1 MKRAVAVVS
10 LVVVPFTLGCG
21 KVAPLAPRVAR
32 EPSPDITATAPL
44 PGARTPVP
52 AARHTDVTAQHVEG
66 SIGPGSIYGID
77 LPASWNG
84 DLVVYAHGYVPP
96 FLPVMLP
103 TEGAGLRQR
112 LLGEGYALAYSS
124 YSENGFD
131 VRDAAQRTAQLS
143 SIFAS
148 RFQKPDHTFLIGVSL
163 GAIPALELVEEHPRD
178 YDGAL
183 LASGVVG
190 GTRLEIDY
198 ISTVRVLFDY
208 FYPGVLPG
216 TAIEVPN
223 ADFNGTIVPAVVGA
237 IQANPQG
244 AGAMVSIAQDT
255 CLPFASPTEIVTS
268 ILTAL
273 GFEFIE
279 GGDFLSHTHDHVYF
293 DNSGTVYTGALPQP
307 LLDDLN
313 ARVAR
318 FSATPDAANFLNRD
332 YQPTGRLSIPVLT
345 MHTSRD
351 PLVPACH
358 ETAYHDLVA
367 AAGRGDFLSQRLI
380 DRYGHFTFTDD
391 ELQRGFDDLVA
402 WVHSGVRP

>member
-148 RFQKPDHTFLIGVSL
+148 RFQK
-163 GAIPALELVEEHPRD
+163 
-178 YDGAL
+178 
-183 LASGVVG
+183 
-190 GTRLEIDY
+190 
-198 ISTVRVLFDY
+198 
-208 FYPGVLPG
+208 
-216 TAIEVPN
+216 
-223 ADFNGTIVPAVVGA
+223 
-237 IQANPQG
+237 
-244 AGAMVSIAQDT
+244 
-255 CLPFASPTEIVTS
+255 
-268 ILTAL
+268 
-273 GFEFIE
+273 
-279 GGDFLSHTHDHVYF
+279 
-293 DNSGTVYTGALPQP
+293 
-307 LLDDLN
+307 
-313 ARVAR
+313 
-318 FSATPDAANFLNRD
+318 
-332 YQPTGRLSIPVLT
+332 
-345 MHTSRD
+345 
-351 PLVPACH
+351 
-358 ETAYHDLVA
+358 
-367 AAGRGDFLSQRLI
+367 
-380 DRYGHFTFTDD
+380 
-391 ELQRGFDDLVA
+391 
-402 WVHSGVRP
+402 